1 MPTYFFDP
9 PPGRRF
15 IEVQAA
21 CDEDALCEAVRL
33 FGHRPSVCLG
43 VASGV
48 EADAL
53 REELQRT
60 LRDTT
65 VPKMPSVVE
74 LESRWLQRIAPL
86 RVE

>member
-9 PPGRRF
+9 PAGRRF

-53 REELQRT
+53 REELRRT
-60 LRDTT
+60 LRDSAA
-65 VPKMPSVVE
+65 PKQPSVAE
-74 LESRWLQRIAPL
+74 LESRWLQKATAWNTD
-86 RVE
+86 